1 MNQALA
7 LNILKSGQ
15 NVFLTGSA
23 GAGKTHVLNQYIKYL
38 KARKVPVAVTASTG
52 IAATHMNGMTIH
64 SWSGIGIKN
73 NITRSGLLLLETK
86 KYLKK
91 NLDKV
96 KVLIID
102 EISMLHKN
110 QLELVN
116 IVLKHFKNSAEAFGG
131 IQVVLSGDFFQ
142 LPPIG
147 NELPKEKF
155 AFMAPAWVEAGFT
168 ICYLTVQYRQSDN
181 ELNQIL
187 NEIRRGNLSEYSRKR
202 LTDAQDTTLEKDWNP
217 TKLYTHN
224 VDVDHINSVHLAE
237 LEGRSKRFDATTK
250 GNQKILESFKKSVQA
265 SEHIVLKKGAK
276 VMFVRNNPEAG
287 YINGSMG
294 EIIGY
299 SDEGFPV
306 VRLLNGR
313 KIIANEE
320 NWTVENETG
329 RALATYIQVPLRL
342 AWAITVHKSQG
353 MTLDAAEINLS
364 KTFEKGQ
371 GYVALSRLKELKN
384 LKLLGFNETALQVDR
399 LALRADRRFLELA
412 AEAEVKFVDV
422 PALEKQ
428 ALNFIKSCGGITKP
442 DEIKKHAK
450 KQKHKSTKKSTYL
463 ISKELVEN
471 KLSLKEIV
479 EERGFTRGTIISH
492 LVKLKTDYPDLD
504 ISRYKPAAKDL
515 KLIKT
520 AFIKA
525 SKNKKDDEPVKLNV
539 VFKQLKQKFSYEE
552 LRLARLFID
561 DENYS

>member
-7 LNILKSGQ
+7 LDILKSGK

-23 GAGKTHVLNQYIKYL
+23 GSGKTYVLNQYIKYL

-64 SWSGIGIKN
+64 SWSGIGIKSK
-73 NITRSGLLLLETK
+73 ISRSGLLLLETK

-91 NLDKV
+91 HLEKV

-102 EISMLHKN
+102 EISMLHKD

-116 IVLKHFKNSAEAFGG
+116 IVLKHFKKTAEPFGG
-131 IQVVLSGDFFQ
+131 IQVILSGDFFQ

-147 NELPKEKF
+147 DVPPKEKF
-155 AFMAPAWVEAGFT
+155 SFMAPAWVEAGLT
-168 ICYLTVQYRQSDN
+168 VCYLTEQYRQSDN
-181 ELNQIL
+181 DLNQIL
-187 NEIRRGNLSEYSRKR
+187 NEIRLGQLSEYSRKR
-202 LTDAQDTTLEKDWNP
+202 LTDAQNNKLENDWNP

-224 VDVDHINSVHLAE
+224 VDVDRINAVHLAE
-237 LEGRSKRFDATTK
+237 LGGKIRKFDATTK

-294 EIIGY
+294 EIIDY
-299 SDEGFPV
+299 SEEGFPL

-329 RALATYIQVPLRL
+329 KALATYIQVPLRL
-342 AWAITVHKSQG
+342 AWAITIHKSQG
-353 MTLDAAEINLS
+353 MTLDAAEIDLS

-384 LKLLGFNETALQVDR
+384 LKLLGFNETAIQVES
-399 LALRADRRFLELA
+399 LALRVDRRFMELA
-412 AEAEVKFVDV
+412 AEAEVIYTDIE
-422 PALEKQ
+422 ALKKQ
-428 ALNFIKSCGGITKP
+428 ALTFIKQCGGLTNQ
-442 DEIKKHAK
+442 DEIKRHGK
-450 KQKHKSTKKSTYL
+450 KLKHKTAKKSTYL
-463 ISKELVEN
+463 LTKELIE
-471 KLSLKEIV
+471 KELTIK
-479 EERGFTRGTIISH
+479 EMAAERGFALGTIISH
-492 LVKLKTDYPDLD
+492 LIKLSGDFPELD
-504 ISRYKPAAKDL
+504 ISLYRPGKSAL
-515 KLIKT
+515 KKIKT
-520 AFIKA
+520 AFNQE
-525 SKNKKDDEPVKLNV
+525 SKKQKGDEPPKLTGIYNR
-539 VFKQLKQKFSYEE
+539 LKGEFSYEE

-561 DENYS
+561 K